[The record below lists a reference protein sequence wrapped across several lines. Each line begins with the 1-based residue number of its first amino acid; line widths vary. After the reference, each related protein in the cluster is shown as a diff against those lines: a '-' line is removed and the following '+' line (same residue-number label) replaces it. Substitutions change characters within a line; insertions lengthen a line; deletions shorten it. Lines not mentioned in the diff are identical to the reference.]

1 MCIQAGIKGT
11 LNILVQGEK
20 AGITK
25 FSLVSSIIAAAQLP
39 ALGNGPLVTD
49 KGETQL
55 LRHVLME
62 VDSSRLQTGTLLPW
76 NKAWIL
82 AQTGSLFTRQKRPS
96 LNEPHGILLTSIR
109 MLRSQPVR
117 GLIIHMTSS
126 NCYSRTVNPPFF
138 LGPMAPEWN
147 ASEPSIS
154 TLSTNYIL
162 YDLLRR
168 NGPLR
173 PHPSSV
179 DVRDV
184 ARALVL
190 SLTAPP
196 TAQVGHKRIL
206 MSGEWFVPAEAVAYV
221 AEARPELK
229 GRLSEAW
236 KKEVTTPTNNID
248 NSRAKEVLGLELTD
262 WRKTVLDGVDSLI
275 ALETKWKNQ
284 GWVPP
289 Q

>member
-1 MCIQAGIKGT
+1 
-11 LNILVQGEK
+11 
-20 AGITK
+20 
-25 FSLVSSIIAAAQLP
+25 
-39 ALGNGPLVTD
+39 
-49 KGETQL
+49 
-55 LRHVLME
+55 
-62 VDSSRLQTGTLLPW
+62 
-76 NKAWIL
+76 
-82 AQTGSLFTRQKRPS
+82 
-96 LNEPHGILLTSIR
+96 
-109 MLRSQPVR
+109 
-117 GLIIHMTSS
+117 
-126 NCYSRTVNPPFF
+126 
-138 LGPMAPEWN
+138 MAPEWDTI
-147 ASEPSIS
+147 EPGPSA
-154 TLSTNYIL
+154 LSTNHIL

-173 PHPSSV
+173 PNPSSV

-196 TAQVGHKRIL
+196 TSQVGRKRIL

-221 AEARPELK
+221 AEMRPELK
-229 GRLSEAW
+229 GRLNEAW
-236 KKEVTTPTNNID
+236 KKEVTSPKNNID

-262 WRKTVLDGVDSLI
+262 WRKTVLDGVDSLV